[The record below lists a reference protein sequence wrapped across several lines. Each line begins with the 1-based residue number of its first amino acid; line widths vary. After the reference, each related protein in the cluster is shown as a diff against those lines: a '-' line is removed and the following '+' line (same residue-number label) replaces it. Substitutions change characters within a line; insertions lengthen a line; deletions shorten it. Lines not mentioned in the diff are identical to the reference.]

1 MPDKP
6 PIILVYG
13 LGGFDKIKIFG
24 ITIPYFKGI
33 KEHLEG
39 CGYTVFVPRLRAT
52 AGVRQRA
59 EDLKREILSFTD
71 SKVNI
76 IAHSMGGLDARY
88 MISKLDMADK
98 VENLVTVGTPHRGSP
113 FADFGVRVLGEKLG
127 LTWILENVFR
137 IDTEGFRDVTVERC
151 KEFNREITNM
161 SGVRYL
167 SYAGYQ
173 RWYKIN
179 LVLLLIS
186 YWYIR
191 YKKGANDGLV
201 DVESAKWGEFMGII
215 DADHFNQIGWNIFP
229 LEWPEKFNAKEF
241 YEKIA
246 RELF

>member
-1 MPDKP
+1 MPDKL
-6 PIILVYG
+6 PITLVHG

-98 VENLVTVGTPHRGSP
+98 VATLVTIGTPHSGSY
-113 FADFGVRVLGEKLG
+113 FADWGVRVLGRGCKCIWFIEK
-127 LTWILENVFR
+127 ILR
-137 IDTEGFRDVTVERC
+137 IDTQGFIDVTTENC
-151 KEFNREITNM
+151 NEFNKNILDID
-161 SGVRYL
+161 GVKYL
-167 SYAGYQ
+167 SYAGVQ
-173 RWYKIN
+173 KWYKVNFI
-179 LVLLLIS
+179 LQIP

-191 YKKGANDGLV
+191 YKAGQNDGLV
-201 DVESAKWGEFMGII
+201 HAESAKWGDFRGVVA
-215 DADHFNQIGWNIFP
+215 ADHWNQIGWKIFP
-229 LEWPEKFNAKEF
+229 REWPERFNAKEF

-246 RELF
+246 MELF

>member
-6 PIILVYG
+6 PIILVHG

-39 CGYTVFVPRLRAT
+39 CGYTVFVARLRKT
-52 AGVRQRA
+52 AAIKEQA

-88 MISKLDMADK
+88 MISRLGMAER
-98 VENLVTVGTPHRGSP
+98 VANLVTLGTPHWGSP
-113 FADFGVRVLGEKLG
+113 FADFGVKVLGEKLG
-127 LTWILENVFR
+127 LIWLLEKVFD
-137 IDTEGFRDVTVERC
+137 IDTEGFRDLMTERC
-151 KEFNREITNM
+151 RESNKKK
-161 SGVRYL
+161 SNVNNVRHI
-167 SYAGYQ
+167 SYAGIQ
-173 RWYKIN
+173 KWHKIN
-179 LVLLLIS
+179 IFLQIP

-215 DADHFNQIGWNIFP
+215 DADHLNQIGWNIFP
-229 LEWPEKFNAKEF
+229 LEWPERFNAKEF